1 MTVGDYWTGLQ
12 GVAEAECRRA
22 ADAAEAAYNEAFNKS
37 VASELEA
44 LNDEHQRCM
53 SLARQAYAE
62 GAIGLLPPHPPSIQS
77 SLSIDTSTSAN
88 IVEVSGNSRQG
99 DIQRSI

>member
-1 MTVGDYWTGLQ
+1 MGSVIQRGRLILQ

-22 ADAAEAAYNEAFNKS
+22 ADAAEGAYSQAFNKS

-62 GAIGLLPPHPPSIQS
+62 GAIGLFHPPP
-77 SLSIDTSTSAN
+77 LPHCRCFHTSR
-88 IVEVSGNSRQG
+88 V
-99 DIQRSI
+99 